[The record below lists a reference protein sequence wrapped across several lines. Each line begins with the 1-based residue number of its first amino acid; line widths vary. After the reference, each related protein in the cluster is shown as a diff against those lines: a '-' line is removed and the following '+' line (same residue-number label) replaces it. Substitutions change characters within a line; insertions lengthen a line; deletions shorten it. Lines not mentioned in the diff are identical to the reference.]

1 MIFFLLNTLETLQV
15 TLDLKKAKCSEDVHQ
30 YKNTDVFQR
39 IWNPEI
45 KHLKVQLKVYDQND
59 EASMIWQHFF
69 VDARNR
75 IQLIYPNYTSKLER
89 FKIIE

>member
-1 MIFFLLNTLETLQV
+1 MNTLETLQV
-15 TLDLKKAKCSEDVHQ
+15 TFDLKKAKCEENVNR

-39 IWNPEI
+39 IWNPTI
-45 KHLKVQLKVYDQND
+45 KHLKVELKVYDQND
-59 EASMIWQHFF
+59 EARMIWQHFF

-75 IQLIYPNYTSKLER
+75 IQLVYPNYSSKLEK